1 MIFYYKATAQ
11 DGREESGTID
21 AQNQDSAILA
31 LQRKG
36 LLVLDISNKEKS
48 SPFDINIK
56 FFQRVKPADVVIL
69 SRQLSTLFEAKVPVL
84 DSFRLLSEQS
94 ENELLRSVLAQV
106 TEDIRGGLSISKAM
120 NKHPDVFSNFYVNMI
135 MSGEETGK
143 LSETLT
149 YLADYLERQYELA
162 SKAKSAMVYP
172 AFIILAFFGVMTLM
186 MVVVIPKL
194 SQIILETGQE
204 IPLYTQIVIGTSNF
218 MVKYG
223 IFLAVAMVFGI
234 LSLWRYTLTPT
245 GLIKMD
251 RLRLATPFVGDLF
264 RKLYLSRMAD
274 NLDTMVSSGI
284 SMLKALEVTG
294 KVVNS
299 PTFKQIIDE
308 SIEKVRGGGS
318 LSDALSVYPEIPKIM
333 VQMIKIGENT
343 GKLGFVLR
351 TVSRFYRREVE
362 GAIQTLVSLIEP
374 VMIILLGAGVGL
386 LLTSVLL
393 PIYNIAGSL

>member
-135 MSGEETGK
+135 MSGEKPE
-143 LSETLT
+143 
-149 YLADYLERQYELA
+149 
-162 SKAKSAMVYP
+162 
-172 AFIILAFFGVMTLM
+172 
-186 MVVVIPKL
+186 
-194 SQIILETGQE
+194 
-204 IPLYTQIVIGTSNF
+204 
-218 MVKYG
+218 
-223 IFLAVAMVFGI
+223 
-234 LSLWRYTLTPT
+234 
-245 GLIKMD
+245 
-251 RLRLATPFVGDLF
+251 
-264 RKLYLSRMAD
+264 
-274 NLDTMVSSGI
+274 
-284 SMLKALEVTG
+284 
-294 KVVNS
+294 NS
-299 PTFKQIIDE
+299 PK
-308 SIEKVRGGGS
+308 
-318 LSDALSVYPEIPKIM
+318 P
-333 VQMIKIGENT
+333 
-343 GKLGFVLR
+343 
-351 TVSRFYRREVE
+351 
-362 GAIQTLVSLIEP
+362 
-374 VMIILLGAGVGL
+374 
-386 LLTSVLL
+386 L
-393 PIYNIAGSL
+393 PIWPTI

>member
-1 MIFYYKATAQ
+1 MIFYYKATTQ
-11 DGREESGTID
+11 DGREESATID

-31 LQRKG
+31 LQRRG
-36 LLVLDISNKEKS
+36 LLVLDISTNEKK
-48 SPFDINIK
+48 PLINLK
-56 FFQRVKPADVVIL
+56 FFKKVKPADIVVL

-84 DSFRLLSEQS
+84 DSFRLLSEQA
-94 ENELLRSVLAQV
+94 ENETLRTVLNQV

-120 NKHPDVFSNFYVNMI
+120 NKHPEVFSNFYVNMI
-135 MSGEETGK
+135 ISGEETGK
-143 LSETLT
+143 LSETLV

-162 SKAKSAMVYP
+162 SKAKHAMVYP
-172 AFIILAFFGVMTLM
+172 AFIIFAFFAVMTLM
-186 MVVVIPKL
+186 MTVVIPKL
-194 SQIILETGQE
+194 SEIILETGQE

-218 MVKYG
+218 LVHYG
-223 IFLAVAMVFGI
+223 ILILVAMVFGV
-234 LSLWRYTLTPT
+234 LLLWRYTLTPE

-251 RLRLATPFVGDLF
+251 KLRLATPFVGDLF

-308 SIEKVRGGGS
+308 SIERVRAGGA
-318 LSDALSVYPEIPKIM
+318 LSDSLAAYPEIPRIM

-362 GAIQTLVSLIEP
+362 GAIETLVSLIEP
-374 VMIILLGAGVGL
+374 VMILLLGGGVGVL
-386 LLTSVLL
+386 LASVLM
-393 PIYNIAGSL
+393 PIYNLAGSL